1 LTRRI
6 YMYKYISDTV
16 LLSTL
21 FMFEINQS

>member
-1 LTRRI
+1 
-6 YMYKYISDTV
+6 MYKYISDTV